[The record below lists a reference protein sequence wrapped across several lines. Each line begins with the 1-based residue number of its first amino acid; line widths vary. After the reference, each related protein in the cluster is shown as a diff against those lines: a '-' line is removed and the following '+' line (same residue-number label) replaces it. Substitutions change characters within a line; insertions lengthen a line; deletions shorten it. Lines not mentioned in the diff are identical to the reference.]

1 MLSIK
6 NIYILFKSWFLFILI
21 SSCNSNT
28 SNTKIIIATAANM
41 QPAIAEISNSFSKRS
56 GIKCKIVVSSS
67 GKLTAQIKEGA
78 PYNIFIS
85 ANRKYPQEIYDH
97 KLGLTIPKIYAYGKL
112 VLWSAIDTITPST
125 SILKNANIKHIAVA
139 NPKTAPYGA
148 AAIESLKN
156 YNLYNAIESKLVFGE
171 SISQTNQFITS
182 KSASIGFTA
191 LSVVLDK
198 KMKNI
203 GKWVAVD
210 TTTYSPIAQD
220 IIVIK
225 QNAKENKNAT
235 AFYNYLFSKEG
246 QEIIKKYGYSVNE

>member
-1 MLSIK
+1 MLSEK
-6 NIYILFKSWFLFILI
+6 NICILLKIWLLLVVI
-21 SSCNSNT
+21 SSCNSIT
-28 SNTKIIIATAANM
+28 SNNEIIIATAANM
-41 QPAIAEISNSFSKRS
+41 QPAIAEISNSFSKKS
-56 GIKCKIVVSSS
+56 GIECKVVVSSS

-78 PYNIFIS
+78 PYNVFIS
-85 ANRKYPQEIYDH
+85 ANRKYPQEIYNN
-97 KLGLTIPKIYAYGKL
+97 KLGLIIPKIYGYGKL
-112 VLWSAIDTITPST
+112 VLWSAIDSITPST
-125 SILKNANIKHIAVA
+125 SILINSNIKHIAVA

-148 AAIESLKN
+148 AAIESLKQ
-156 YNLYNAIESKLVFGE
+156 YNLYDAIESKLVFGE

-198 KMKNI
+198 KMENV
-203 GKWVAVD
+203 GKWVAID
-210 TTTYSPIAQD
+210 TTAYSPIAQS

-235 AFYNYLFSKEG
+235 AFYKYLFSKEG